1 MKNLFS
7 KLQEIGWDIAF
18 WVFET
23 KLGQFLFIQMFAFI
37 IIGLMSFLIKD
48 VHNSFW
54 TIFITFGLMN
64 YIFEV
69 FDDTND
75 RWI

>member
-1 MKNLFS
+1 MKNLLS

-23 KLGQFLFIQMFAFI
+23 KLGEFLFIQVFAFI
-37 IIGLMSFLIKD
+37 VIGIMSFIFKD
-48 VHNSFW
+48 VHDSFW
-54 TIFITFGLMN
+54 TIFVLFGIMN
-64 YIFEV
+64 YIFLV
-69 FDDTND
+69 FDNDND